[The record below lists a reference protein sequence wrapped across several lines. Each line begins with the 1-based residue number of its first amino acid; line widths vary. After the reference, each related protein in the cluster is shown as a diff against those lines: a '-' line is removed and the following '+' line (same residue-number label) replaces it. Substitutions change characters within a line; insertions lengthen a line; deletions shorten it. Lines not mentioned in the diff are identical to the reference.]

1 MYINI
6 QIFKEM
12 EEYHIVYRKHSFIF
26 PQCKKKTKKTQQ
38 DNVVMTAL
46 YFKLSSKKQLSS
58 PK

>member
-1 MYINI
+1 M
-6 QIFKEM
+6 Q
-12 EEYHIVYRKHSFIF
+12 
-26 PQCKKKTKKTQQ
+26 KKKTKKTQQ